1 MPTEHSSPEAP
12 FPDHWVDGLDP
23 NEPALQVHRHAEG
36 TWIMRQSLLDHWEG
50 PFIYLFAGEERAIL
64 FDTGAPGKF
73 PLRETVDD
81 LVGKDFPLSSPT
93 PILISTILQ
102 ETGCSRVGRTP
113 R

>member
-1 MPTEHSSPEAP
+1 MPTEYPSQASP
-12 FPDHWVDGLDP
+12 FPDHWGDGLDA
-23 NEPALQVHRHAEG
+23 NEPALQVHLHAEG

-50 PFIYLFAGEERAIL
+50 PFMYLFAGEERAIL

-81 LVGKDFPLSSPT
+81 MVGKDFPSSSPT
-93 PILISTILQ
+93 HIPISTTLQ